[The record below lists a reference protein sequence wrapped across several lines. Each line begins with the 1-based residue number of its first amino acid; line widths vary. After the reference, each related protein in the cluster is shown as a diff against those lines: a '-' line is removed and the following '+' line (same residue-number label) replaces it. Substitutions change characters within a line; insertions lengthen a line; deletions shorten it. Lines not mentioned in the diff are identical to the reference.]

1 MKRLLKQIIIA
12 AVFFTVIGSI
22 VYFSFIKDTATGP
35 TPTPSVFIQPL
46 EIISQNILKV
56 ADLDYDFLVKIKN
69 PNTDFGASNA
79 SYEANIF
86 DQAGSLITSIQG
98 SISLLPGQTRYEII
112 SPIETNQEI
121 GDVTFKITNVDWQKL
136 KEYIPQLL
144 FLVKNQ
150 EYFKSGQGFPRLR
163 ATLFNDSNFDFD
175 RVDVHIVLFGESD
188 KILAVNK
195 TDIRTF
201 LSRTD
206 RFFEVRWLKP
216 FEDEVQRIEVDAY
229 TDVFKNENF
238 IKQHGTQENF
248 QKFY

>member
-1 MKRLLKQIIIA
+1 MKRLLKQIVVA
-12 AVFFTVIGSI
+12 AVFFIIIGSAI
-22 VYFSFIKDTATGP
+22 YFSFIKETATGP
-35 TPTPSVFIQPL
+35 TLTPSVFIQPL
-46 EIISQNILKV
+46 EIISQNIFKV

-69 PNTDFGASNA
+69 PNTDFGASNV
-79 SYEANIF
+79 SYEADIF
-86 DQAGSLITSIQG
+86 DQAGSLIVSIRD

-121 GDVTFKITNVDWQKL
+121 ADIIFKVTNVDWQKL
-136 KEYIPQLL
+136 KEYIPQTL

-150 EYFKSGQGFPRLR
+150 EYFKSGQGFPRLKV
-163 ATLFNDSNFDFD
+163 TLFNDSNFDFD
-175 RVDVHIVLFGESD
+175 RVDVYIVLFGEND

-206 RFFEVRWLKP
+206 RFFEVRWLKF
-216 FEDEVQRIEVDAY
+216 FEGEVKRVEINAY

-238 IKQHGTQENF
+238 IKQYGIQENF

>member
-1 MKRLLKQIIIA
+1 MKRLLKQIVIAVIFFII
-12 AVFFTVIGSI
+12 IGSV
-22 VYFSFIKDTATGP
+22 VYFSFINDSANP

-56 ADLDYDFLVKIKN
+56 ADLDYDFLVEIKN
-69 PNTDFGASNA
+69 PNLDFGAS
-79 SYEANIF
+79 SVFYEASIF
-86 DQAGSLITSIQG
+86 GRGGGLSDVLSGFIN
-98 SISLLPGQTRYEII
+98 LLPGQTRYEII
-112 SPIETNQEI
+112 SPIKFNQEI
-121 GDVTFKITNVDWQKL
+121 SNVVFKITNVDWQKL
-136 KEYIPQLL
+136 KEYIPQSL

-150 EYFKSGQGFPRLR
+150 EYLEPGQGFPRLR

-175 RVDVHIVLFGESD
+175 RVDVYVVLFGEND

-201 LSRTD
+201 LARTD
-206 RFFEVRWLKP
+206 RFFEVRWLKS
-216 FEDEVQRIEVDAY
+216 FEGEVRRMEIEAY